1 MVYSTLSDPFLQLA
15 FWVGTGALGFT
26 LLLGAQIVLLR
37 MALRRRQR
45 REKAVIE
52 KWRPLLNAAM
62 FGEPLPSLPPL
73 LPQEHNIFFKL
84 WIHLHQSLRGDA
96 SAGLNAVAYRLQ
108 CDSIAR
114 GLLRRGR
121 RAQRLLAIL
130 VLGHMRDRSAWQAL
144 MEQAR
149 LEDSTTSIQA
159 LWALVQID
167 AQPAVQQMLSLCIER
182 RDWSLSQVVNIL
194 RDAGEVCVPV
204 LAEAIEENNM
214 DTLPRILRLAEA
226 LRVNLPAPLLAGLLR
241 HRSINVLAATLRLV
255 GTPAL
260 LDEVRAHLAHA
271 DWSVRVQ
278 VAKALGRIG
287 DRSDV
292 ARLQQLL
299 ADPQWW
305 VRYRAAQALVALPF
319 LSSQEIEALRAS
331 ATDRYAGDMLGQVF
345 AERGYA

>member
-1 MVYSTLSDPFLQLA
+1 MGYSALSDPFLQLA

-37 MALRRRQR
+37 MSLRRRQQ

-62 FGEPLPSLPPL
+62 FGEPLSTFPPL
-73 LPQEHNIFFKL
+73 LPEEHNVFFKL
-84 WIHLHQSLRGDA
+84 WIHLHQSLRGEA

-108 CDSIAR
+108 CDRIAR
-114 GLLRRGR
+114 RQLRRGG

-130 VLGHMRDRSAWQAL
+130 VLGHMRDRAAWQAL
-144 MEQAR
+144 IEQTQ
-149 LEDSTTSIQA
+149 LDDSTTSIQA

-167 AQPAVQQMLSLCIER
+167 AQTAVRQMLPLCIQR
-182 RDWSLSQVVNIL
+182 RDWSLSQIVNIL
-194 RDAGEVCVPV
+194 CEARDACVPV
-204 LAEAIEENNM
+204 LAEAIEENNI

-241 HRSINVLAATLRLV
+241 HRSIDVVAATLRLV
-255 GTPAL
+255 RTPAL
-260 LDEVRAHLAHA
+260 LDQVRAHLAHT

-305 VRYRAAQALVALPF
+305 VRYRAAQSLVALPF
-319 LSSQEIEALRAS
+319 LAPEEIEALRAG